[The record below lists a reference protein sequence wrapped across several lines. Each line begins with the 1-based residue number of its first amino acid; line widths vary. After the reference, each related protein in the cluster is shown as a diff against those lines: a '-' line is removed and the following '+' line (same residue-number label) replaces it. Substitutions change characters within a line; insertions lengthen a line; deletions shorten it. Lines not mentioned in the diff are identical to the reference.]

1 MRRLF
6 LPWRLFVF
14 AALGLAAC
22 VTPDVLPF
30 DVARDLAPSGTLHAA
45 INYGNPVLAQRD
57 AKSGELR
64 GVSVDLA
71 RELAHRAALRL
82 ELVPYDAAGKV
93 TADATTGRW
102 DIAFVARDPE
112 RAKDIEFTDPY
123 VIIEGGYLVP
133 AGSPIQTIEEVD
145 RPGVRI
151 AVSRGSAYD
160 LFLSRG
166 VIKNATFVRGP
177 SPQAAVDQFV
187 NERLDVL
194 ASVKPAVVEY
204 ARTHPGYRVLPGRF
218 MVIEQ
223 AMALPR
229 GRPLAARYLREF
241 VDEMKASGFVAMSL
255 TKSGQKEAMVAP

>member
-1 MRRLF
+1 MARLWP
-6 LPWRLFVF
+6 LV
-14 AALGLAAC
+14 ALLVAGC
-22 VTPDVLPF
+22 VTPDVVPS
-30 DVARDLAPSGTLHAA
+30 DVARDLAPSGTLRAA

-57 AKSGELR
+57 AGSGELR
-64 GVSVDLA
+64 GVTVDLA
-71 RELAHRAALRL
+71 RELAHRAGVPL
-82 ELVPYDAAGKV
+82 ELRPYDAAGKV
-93 TADATTGRW
+93 SADATSGRW

-112 RAKDIEFTDPY
+112 RAKDMEFTDPY

-133 AGSPIQTIEEVD
+133 AGSPVQTIEEVD
-145 RPGVRI
+145 RAGVRI

-177 SPQAAVDQFV
+177 SPQAALDQFA
-187 NERLDVL
+187 NERLDALAGVKAVL
-194 ASVKPAVVEY
+194 AEY

-229 GRPLAARYLREF
+229 GRPLAARYVREF
-241 VDEMKASGFVAMSL
+241 VDEMKASGFVGTSL
-255 TKSGQKEAMVAP
+255 AKSGQKEALVAP

>member
-1 MRRLF
+1 MRRLV
-6 LPWRLFVF
+6 LL

-22 VTPDVLPF
+22 VTPDVVPS

-57 AKSGELR
+57 AASGELR

-71 RELAHRAALRL
+71 RELAKRAAVKL

-93 TADATTGRW
+93 TADATSGRW
-102 DIAFVARDPE
+102 DLAFVARDPE

-166 VIKNATFVRGP
+166 AIRNATFVRGP
-177 SPQAAVDQFV
+177 SPQATIDQFAA
-187 NERLDVL
+187 ERLDVL
-194 ASVKPAVVEY
+194 AGVKAVLTDY
-204 ARTHPGYRVLPGRF
+204 AQKHPGYRVLPGRF

-241 VDEMKASGFVAMSL
+241 VDEMKASGFVANSL
-255 TKSGQKEAMVAP
+255 KKSGQREAMVAP

>member
-1 MRRLF
+1 MRRIF
-6 LPWRLFVF
+6 LLG
-14 AALGLAAC
+14 ALLLAGC
-22 VTPDVLPF
+22 VTPDVVPS

-45 INYGNPVLAQRD
+45 INYGNAVLAQRD
-57 AKSGELR
+57 ANGELR
-64 GVSVDLA
+64 GVTVDLA
-71 RELAHRAALRL
+71 RELAKRAGVKL

-93 TADATTGRW
+93 TADATSGRW
-102 DIAFVARDPE
+102 DLAFVARDPE

-133 AGSPIQTIEEVD
+133 AASPIQTIEEVD

-166 VIKNATFVRGP
+166 VIKNATLVRGP
-177 SPQAAVDQFV
+177 SPQGAVDRFV

-194 ASVKPAVVEY
+194 AGVKPVVVEY

-241 VDEMKASGFVAMSL
+241 LDELKASGFVAASL
-255 TKSGQKEAMVAP
+255 RKSGQREAMVAP